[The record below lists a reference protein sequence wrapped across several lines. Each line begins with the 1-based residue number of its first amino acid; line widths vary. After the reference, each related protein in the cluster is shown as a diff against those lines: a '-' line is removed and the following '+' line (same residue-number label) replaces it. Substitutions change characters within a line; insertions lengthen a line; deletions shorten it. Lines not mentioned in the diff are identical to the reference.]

1 MKNLSAASGF
11 ALISALFLMVVL
23 SAMGAYLI
31 NMVAVQHLTPAMNVQ
46 SVRAGYA
53 ARSGMAWAV
62 NQATATGACP
72 ATNSFTLSESSLAGF
87 EIEVVCNRTLHEMPV
102 GTRPYFVLDVS
113 AHFGDY
119 GSLDFVSRSLQAKVF
134 GS

>member
-1 MKNLSAASGF
+1 MSKLAAPSGF

-31 NMVAVQHLTPAMNVQ
+31 NMVAVQHLTPAMKVQ
-46 SVRAGYA
+46 SVRAMYA

-62 NQATATGACP
+62 NQASVTGACP
-72 ATNSFTLSESSLAGF
+72 ATNSFALSESSLAGF
-87 EIEVVCNRTLHEMPV
+87 EIEIVCSRTLHEMPA

-113 AHFGDY
+113 AHFGDF